1 MRTQSL
7 AVEIA
12 SAALKDIENSFM
24 VPHRPLMRGRGI
36 CLRTAGERKREMS
49 LMLAGPHG
57 TRGRESGGAEKGSG
71 TEAEKGTGI
80 TSVAEKETAAEGGRV
95 RGTGMQREN
104 DTGIKIQTRGETE
117 IETGKE
123 TETELGNLT
132 GKTWTEIGEETVT
145 ESENESVRETGSGT
159 DPEAERETVTGIVGK
174 IGVETGTE
182 TEIEI
187 GTERGREREK
197 RRGTVTEAEIVGK
210 EAEAEIRK
218 KRKRTVNT
226 IRPRT
231 VIKPQKIVRTFPS
244 LCFMDIMVPRL
255 LHL

>member
-1 MRTQSL
+1 M
-7 AVEIA
+7 EIA

-24 VPHRPLMRGRGI
+24 VPHRPLMRGRGT

-57 TRGRESGGAEKGSG
+57 TRGRGSGGAEKESG

-80 TSVAEKETAAEGGRV
+80 TSVAEKGTAAEGGRV

-117 IETGKE
+117 IGTGKE
-123 TETELGNLT
+123 TETEVGNLT
-132 GKTWTEIGEETVT
+132 GKTWTEIGGETVT
-145 ESENESVRETGSGT
+145 ESENESVSVRETGSGT
-159 DPEAERETVTGIVGK
+159 DPEAERETVKGIVGK
-174 IGVETGTE
+174 IGVGTGTE

-187 GTERGREREK
+187 GTERGKEREK

-226 IRPRT
+226 IRPRR
-231 VIKPQKIVRTFPS
+231 VIKPQKIARTFPS